1 MKQNIHCKVTLDQIR
16 DWRCIVMVL
25 MVEAVLNFH
34 WIDIHTWRNS
44 QEHSTD
50 ETMPKCGLKFVT

>member
-1 MKQNIHCKVTLDQIR
+1 
-16 DWRCIVMVL
+16 MVL

-50 ETMPKCGLKFVT
+50 ETMPKCGLNAPANNLGNMKILP